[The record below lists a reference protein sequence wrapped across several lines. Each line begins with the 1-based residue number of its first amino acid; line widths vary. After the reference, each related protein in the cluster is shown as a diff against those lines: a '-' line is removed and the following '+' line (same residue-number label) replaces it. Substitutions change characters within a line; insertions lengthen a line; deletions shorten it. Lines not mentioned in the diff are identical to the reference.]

1 MNVRSFFS
9 VTIILIA
16 FFFNSSESVLSN
28 TSDNFL
34 KANIDLITI
43 QDDKVRVT
51 ITPPEMGSEEA
62 RYNFARIIPGTY
74 AIADYGRYIENFEA
88 YDKGGKNLAVSR
100 KDTNTWII
108 KNAADL
114 GSVTYLVNDTYD
126 SESGSA
132 FSSHGTTI
140 FSPAGTNI
148 LAGKNFMMNMCGF
161 IGYFS
166 GYKDVNYEISI
177 SHPSDLYGATALT
190 DNDVSDN
197 SDVFKVTRFSE
208 LVDSPVMYSVP
219 DTSAFTVG
227 DMEVLLSVYSPDNKN
242 ITANGFTPDLKR
254 MINAQKTFLGDINK
268 TKKYAVLVYISSG
281 LANDAGGYGALEHN
295 NSTTSVFRITMK
307 NQELINVISHE
318 FFHTVTPLNI
328 HSKQIQD
335 FDFNNPVMPQHLWM
349 YEGFTEYFAQLF
361 QVNQGLI
368 SEDEFYKVMSS
379 KEVQSKSFYND
390 SLSFI
395 EMSENVLDTNYK
407 AQYPNVYMKGAMM
420 AMCLDIIIREK
431 SGGKRGILNLMGQ
444 LSEIYGP
451 TKPFDASELIP
462 KVTELTYPE
471 AGTFIQNHIVEG
483 NPIDYEKYLKIAGV
497 ERAVV
502 QLPEIISFIV
512 DKKPYI
518 FIDTTKKTVTA
529 LKPDNNNFLMA
540 LGIKENDQLL
550 EMNGIPFDPHNYLS
564 VLLTGYELEENSP
577 VTMKVK
583 RNGQILDLKGV
594 VKLNYIPGPGFK
606 FKDKSKESLKNAWLK
621 G

>member
-9 VTIILIA
+9 FTVTLIII
-16 FFFNSSESVLSN
+16 FFSITECVLPN
-28 TSDNFL
+28 TSDNVL
-34 KANIDLITI
+34 KANIDLVNIL
-43 QDDKVRVT
+43 DDKVRVT
-51 ITPPEMGSEEA
+51 ITAPEIGTDEA
-62 RYNFARIIPGTY
+62 EYNFARIIPGTY
-74 AIADYGRYIENFEA
+74 AIADYGRYIEDFEA
-88 YDKGGKNLAVSR
+88 FDKSGIILTVSR
-100 KDTNTWII
+100 KDTNSWII
-108 KNAADL
+108 KNTKEL

-132 FSSHGTTI
+132 FSAHGTTI

-148 LAGKNFMMNMCGF
+148 LAGKNFMLNMCGF
-161 IGYFS
+161 VGYFS
-166 GYKDVNYEISI
+166 GYKDVNYEITI
-177 SHPSDLYGATALT
+177 SHPPDLWGATALT
-190 DNDVSDN
+190 DTDISDN
-197 SDVFKVTRFSE
+197 NDIYSVSRFAE

-219 DTSAFTVG
+219 DTSTFKVG
-227 DMEVLLSVYSPDNKN
+227 DMVVLLSVYSPDNKS
-242 ITANGFTPDLKR
+242 ISAEAFTPDLER
-254 MINAQKTFLGDINK
+254 MIIAQKTFLGDINK

-281 LANDAGGYGALEHN
+281 AANDAGGYGALEHN
-295 NSTTSVFRITMK
+295 NSTTSVFRLTMK

-335 FDFNNPVMPQHLWM
+335 FDFNDPVMPKHLWM

-361 QVNQGLI
+361 QVNQGLM
-368 SEDEFYKVMSS
+368 SEDDFYKVMSG
-379 KEVQSKSFYND
+379 KEVNSKSFFSD

-407 AQYPNVYMKGAMM
+407 AQYPNVYQKGALM

-431 SGGKRGILNLMGQ
+431 SGGKRGILDLMGQ
-444 LSEIYGP
+444 LAEIYGP
-451 TKPFDASELIP
+451 ARPFDASELIP

-471 AGTFIQNHIVEG
+471 VGTFIQNHIVVG
-483 NPIDYEKYLKIAGV
+483 NPVDYEKYLKIVGV
-497 ERAVV
+497 ERATVQVPEVV
-502 QLPEIISFIV
+502 AFVV

-518 FIDTTKKTVTA
+518 FIDTVKNTVTA

-550 EMNGIPFDPHNYLS
+550 EMNGIPFDPDNYMS
-564 VLLTGYELEENSP
+564 VLLMGYELEENSP
-577 VTMKVK
+577 VTMKIK
-583 RNGQILDLKGV
+583 RNGEIIELKGV
-594 VKLNYIPGPGFK
+594 VKLNYKPGPGFE

>member
-1 MNVRSFFS
+1 MNVKSLI
-9 VTIILIA
+9 TIPIIGIL
-16 FFFNSSESVLSN
+16 FFFNSSESVFSN
-28 TSDNFL
+28 TSDNLL
-34 KANIDLITI
+34 KANIDLVNV

-51 ITPPEMGSEEA
+51 ITAPEMGTEEA
-62 RYNFARIIPGTY
+62 GYNFAKIIPGTY

-88 YDKGGKNLAVSR
+88 FDKGGKNLTVLR

-108 KNAADL
+108 KNAAEL

-132 FSSHGTTI
+132 FSAHGTTI

-166 GYKDVNYEISI
+166 GYKDVNYEITI
-177 SHPSDLYGATALT
+177 SHPPDLFGATALT
-190 DNDVSDN
+190 DNDVSDK
-197 SDVFKVTRFSE
+197 SDVFTVSRFAE

-219 DTSAFTVG
+219 DTSAFKVG

-242 ITANGFTPDLKR
+242 ITANSFTPDLKR

-281 LANDAGGYGALEHN
+281 SANDAGGYGALEHN
-295 NSTTSVFRITMK
+295 NSTTSVFRLTMK

-335 FDFNNPVMPQHLWM
+335 FDFNDPVMPKHLWM

-361 QVNQGLI
+361 QVNQGLM
-368 SEDEFYKVMSS
+368 SEDDFYKVMSE
-379 KEVQSKSFYND
+379 KEVQSKSLFSD

-407 AQYPNVYMKGAMM
+407 AQYPNVYQKGALL

-444 LSEIYGP
+444 LAEIYGP

-462 KVTELTYPE
+462 KITELTYPE
-471 AGTFIQNHIVEG
+471 VGTFIQNHIAEG
-483 NPIDYEKYLKIAGV
+483 NPVDYEKYLKIAGV
-497 ERAVV
+497 ERAIV
-502 QLPEIISFIV
+502 QLPEIVVFLV

-518 FIDTTKKTVTA
+518 FIDTAKNTITA
-529 LKPDNNNFLMA
+529 LKPDNNNFFMA

-550 EMNGIPFDPHNYLS
+550 EMNGIPFDPDNYLS
-564 VLLTGYELEENSP
+564 VLLMGYQLEENSP

-583 RNGQILDLKGV
+583 RNGDLIELKGV
-594 VKLNYIPGPGFK
+594 VKLNYKPGPGFI
-606 FKDKSKESLKNAWLK
+606 FKDKSKETLKNAWLK

>member
-1 MNVRSFFS
+1 MNVKSLI
-9 VTIILIA
+9 TIPIIGIL
-16 FFFNSSESVLSN
+16 FFFNSSESVFSN
-28 TSDNFL
+28 TSDNLL
-34 KANIDLITI
+34 KANIDLVNV

-51 ITPPEMGSEEA
+51 ITAPEMGTEEA
-62 RYNFARIIPGTY
+62 GYNFAKIIPGTY

-88 YDKGGKNLAVSR
+88 FDKGGKNLTVSR

-108 KNAADL
+108 KNAAEL

-132 FSSHGTTI
+132 FSAHGTTI

-166 GYKDVNYEISI
+166 GYKDVNYEITI
-177 SHPSDLYGATALT
+177 SHPPDLFGATALT
-190 DNDVSDN
+190 DIDVSDK
-197 SDVFKVTRFSE
+197 SDVFTVSRFAE

-219 DTSAFTVG
+219 DTSAFKVG

-242 ITANGFTPDLKR
+242 ITANSFTPDLKR

-281 LANDAGGYGALEHN
+281 SANDAGGYGALEHN
-295 NSTTSVFRITMK
+295 NSTTSVFRLTMK

-335 FDFNNPVMPQHLWM
+335 FDFNDPVMPKHLWM

-361 QVNQGLI
+361 QVNQGLM
-368 SEDEFYKVMSS
+368 SEDDFYKVMSE
-379 KEVQSKSFYND
+379 KEVQSKSLYSD

-407 AQYPNVYMKGAMM
+407 AQYPNVYQKGALL

-444 LSEIYGP
+444 LAEIYGP

-462 KVTELTYPE
+462 KITELTYPE
-471 AGTFIQNHIVEG
+471 VGTFIQNHIAEG
-483 NPIDYEKYLKIAGV
+483 NPVDYEKYLKIAGV
-497 ERAVV
+497 ERAIV
-502 QLPEIISFIV
+502 QLPEIVVFLV

-518 FIDTTKKTVTA
+518 FIDTAKNSITA
-529 LKPDNNNFLMA
+529 LKPDNNNFFMA

-550 EMNGIPFDPHNYLS
+550 EMNGIPFDPDNYLS
-564 VLLTGYELEENSP
+564 VLLMGYQLEENSP

-583 RNGQILDLKGV
+583 RNGDLIELKGV
-594 VKLNYIPGPGFK
+594 VKLNYKPGPGFI
-606 FKDKSKESLKNAWLK
+606 FKDKSKETLKNAWLK